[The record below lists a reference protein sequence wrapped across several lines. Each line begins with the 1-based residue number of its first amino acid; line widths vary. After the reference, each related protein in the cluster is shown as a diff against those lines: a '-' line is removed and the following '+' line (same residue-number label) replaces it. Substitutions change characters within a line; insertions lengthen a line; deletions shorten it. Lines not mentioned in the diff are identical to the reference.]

1 MWDKPLGRLWLLML
15 SPTRVFHWFRGF
27 KAESMII
34 ESDIL
39 FRFGIERNDSFNSLM
54 TAGFKVEFSII
65 LQYLHQEV

>member
-1 MWDKPLGRLWLLML
+1 VYSRIG
-15 SPTRVFHWFRGF
+15 SRGF

-39 FRFGIERNDSFNSLM
+39 FRFGIERNEIKFSFNSLM

-65 LQYLHQEV
+65 CSIYQEV